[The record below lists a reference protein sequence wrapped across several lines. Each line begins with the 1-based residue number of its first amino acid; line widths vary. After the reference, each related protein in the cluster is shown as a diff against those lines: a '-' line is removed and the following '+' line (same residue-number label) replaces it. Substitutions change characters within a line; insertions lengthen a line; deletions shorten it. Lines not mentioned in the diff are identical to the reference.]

1 MENLLIL
8 VVFVALSGLSSWL
21 QKRGRHPDSPPGAPP
36 GPRPPSPSEPQPVSS
51 PEPAFDWEAEL
62 KRWLTGEGGKES
74 APVLV
79 EEMPAPMPSAPRAPA
94 PVVISPPPLIAPKA
108 AVPVALEQATA
119 GGVAMQHPA
128 LVRTAVSAKRIPP
141 PKTGP
146 RTIYSRFAS
155 DRASLR
161 KAFIASLVFSPPKAL
176 EEPRG

>member
-8 VVFVALSGLSSWL
+8 IVFVALSGLSSWL
-21 QKRGRHPDSPPGAPP
+21 QKRGRNPDSPPGAPP
-36 GPRPPSPSEPQPVSS
+36 GPRPPSPSEPQPASS

-62 KRWLTGEGGKES
+62 KRWLTGESEKES

-79 EEMPAPMPSAPRAPA
+79 EERPAPIPAA
-94 PVVISPPPLIAPKA
+94 PVLISPPPLVAPKA
-108 AVPVALEQATA
+108 AVAVTLEPATA
-119 GGVAMQHPA
+119 GGVALPLPA
-128 LVRTAVSAKRIPP
+128 LAPTAVSAQRIPP

-146 RTIYSRFAS
+146 RTIFSRFAS

-176 EEPRG
+176 EDPRG